1 MHIVII
7 LFVCIIFFL
16 VSLPLSAQPERVV
29 SLNLCTDQLLLQ
41 LANRDRIAS
50 VTYLAGDP
58 TISYFAN
65 RAIGLKKNHGLAE
78 ELLPLR
84 PDLILAGAFNMR
96 PTTSL
101 MKRLGYRVVV
111 FEMADSF
118 DTLRQNII
126 KAGKVLGEESKA
138 ERLVTKFNQKI
149 NMFSIS
155 EPRISAIILQPSA
168 AGVGK
173 ISLLDDIFRAAG
185 LTGLSGDHG
194 IMGVGWLTLDRIIE
208 AQPEIIISDADPP
221 WPSLGHLATRHPAY
235 ATLLDKQGRVPHRVK
250 LPTNLWNC
258 GGPQVAKAVSI
269 LAKARA
275 TFLDQ
280 RANQ

>member
-138 ERLVTKFNQKI
+138 
-149 NMFSIS
+149 
-155 EPRISAIILQPSA
+155 
-168 AGVGK
+168 
-173 ISLLDDIFRAAG
+173 
-185 LTGLSGDHG
+185 
-194 IMGVGWLTLDRIIE
+194 
-208 AQPEIIISDADPP
+208 
-221 WPSLGHLATRHPAY
+221 
-235 ATLLDKQGRVPHRVK
+235 
-250 LPTNLWNC
+250 
-258 GGPQVAKAVSI
+258 
-269 LAKARA
+269 
-275 TFLDQ
+275 
-280 RANQ
+280 